1 MTLDPVS
8 CASCGEPFVPRR
20 RGQLYCTT
28 ACRRAGPMEF
38 EKSAV
43 EREAIRRLFGEGRD
57 PGALVEQGDWYPGIG
72 TPDGDAFGALE
83 DPADTVAKRRAWYLR
98 LRQLGRA

>member
-8 CASCGEPFVPRR
+8 CASCGEMFTPRR

-43 EREAIRRLFGEGRD
+43 EREAIGRLFDESRD
-57 PGALVEQGDWYPGIG
+57 PAACVERSDWYPHIG

-83 DPADTVAKRRAWYLR
+83 DPADTVSSRRAWYLR